1 MTAVHDAYI
10 KSLEDQIL
18 ALKRL
23 DQAKTEILELVVKEA
38 TQRETEYKEEIARLR
53 AWLEK
58 KGVYFLDPNAEFEG

>member
-53 AWLEK
+53 AMLEK